1 MLRFSRHLSMHNG
14 IEIPQCFLLCLR
26 QTLRHLNNQSHI
38 VIAAEIT
45 VT

>member
-1 MLRFSRHLSMHNG
+1 MHNR
-14 IEIPQCFLLCLR
+14 IEIPQRFLLCLR

-38 VIAAEIT
+38 VIAAEIA